1 MSSEADVI
9 RLVQRADWTRLSLT
23 AEVND
28 GSRVLLAPGRRYR
41 EQTPDGLRGCD
52 GERPWR
58 MPSPGEDRDA
68 HWTGK
73 PQPPL
78 PMLFCPAWLL
88 RSSRIEVRGHVTACG
103 RDALHVVA
111 TERATIG
118 DRVMP
123 RRLRSGQTE
132 ALVDAELGIL
142 LRVAWFPPED
152 ADPDIESPEVTE
164 LVSLDLDPATDAA
177 QFAAPPGSVVGE
189 TWSEAME
196 AGGPALTVA
205 KTAAGLAAG
214 GLSALIRYWPTV
226 RARADADPADPEA
239 AMSADDP
246 APEISLAGRPA
257 GPEVG
262 DEVLR
267 VLHDSG
273 NAAFQATMHQWY
285 DYPAI
290 VSQLPEGVR
299 RSGFGGLGMLLDTL
313 AEHPGEPVHTVSVVR
328 VGGPGRFQ
336 IDHQHEVKRRPKTI
350 ACDGQ
355 RRWVVFQDRM
365 TVGPARQPPSDI
377 ADLADASWLL
387 ECRIAGGALIMADD
401 RPAYRLDVVRGD
413 APWLFFMLM
422 FPAAVAVVDAELGI
436 ILSLTSYLGGK
447 PVRRYELRDVTSGPG
462 DFRVDLPP
470 GLDAEPEPDRPTSL
484 GDADS
489 AVTPLKLAGA
499 VAHEVGKEAAKAAR
513 NFLRRLGSP

>member
-1 MSSEADVI
+1 MTAEAEVL
-9 RLVQRADWTRLSLT
+9 RLVQEADWTRLRLAT
-23 AEVND
+23 ETND
-28 GSRVLLAPGRRYR
+28 GTRVLLAPGRRFR

-58 MPSPGEDRDA
+58 MPELGEDRDVS
-68 HWTGK
+68 WTGGPK
-73 PQPPL
+73 PPL

-118 DRVMP
+118 DRV
-123 RRLRSGQTE
+123 RSSRLRSGRTE

-142 LRVAWFPPED
+142 LRVTWFPPED

-164 LVSLDLDPATDAA
+164 LVSLDLDPVTDPA
-177 QFAAPPGSVVGE
+177 QFAAPPGSVRAE
-189 TWSEAME
+189 TWSEAID
-196 AGGPALTVA
+196 AGGPAAAVA

-214 GLSALIRYWPTV
+214 GLSALIRNWPTV

-239 AMSADDP
+239 VMP
-246 APEISLAGRPA
+246 ANEPPPEISPAGRPA
-257 GPEVG
+257 GPQVS

-273 NAAFQATMHQWY
+273 TAAFQATMHEWH
-285 DYPAI
+285 DFPAI
-290 VSQLPEGVR
+290 VSQAPEGAR
-299 RSGFGGLGMLLDTL
+299 RAGFGGLGMLLDTL
-313 AEHPGEPVHTVSVVR
+313 AEHPGEPVHSVSVVR

-336 IDHQHEVKRRPKTI
+336 IDHQHAVKRRPKTI

-355 RRWVVFQDRM
+355 RRWVVFQDKM
-365 TVGPARQPPSDI
+365 TVGPARQPPSDV

-387 ECRIAGGALIMADD
+387 ECRIAGGALIMAGD
-401 RPAYRLDVVRGD
+401 RPAYRLDVARGD
-413 APWLFFMLM
+413 ASWSFLML

-447 PVRRYELRDVTSGPG
+447 PVRRYELRDVTSGSG

-470 GLDAEPEPDRPTSL
+470 GLHAEPEPDRPAPL

-489 AVTPLKLAGA
+489 AVTPLKLAGF
-499 VAHEVGKEAAKAAR
+499 VAREVGKEAAKAAR
-513 NFLRRLGSP
+513 KFLHRLGSP

>member
-1 MSSEADVI
+1 MTAEAEVL
-9 RLVQRADWTRLSLT
+9 RLVQEADWTGLRLAT
-23 AEVND
+23 ETND
-28 GSRVLLAPGRRYR
+28 GSRVLLAPGRRFR

-58 MPSPGEDRDA
+58 MPSPGDDRNA
-68 HWTGK
+68 HSTGK

-189 TWSEAME
+189 SWVEAFS
-196 AGGPALTVA
+196 AGGPAAAVA
-205 KTAAGLAAG
+205 KTVAGLAAG

-239 AMSADDP
+239 VMP
-246 APEISLAGRPA
+246 AGDRPPEISPVGRPA
-257 GPEVG
+257 GPQVS

-267 VLHDSG
+267 VLNNSG
-273 NAAFQATMHQWY
+273 TAAFQATMHEWQ
-285 DYPAI
+285 DLPAI
-290 VSQLPEGVR
+290 VSQAPEGAR
-299 RSGFGGLGMLLDTL
+299 RAGFGGLGMLLDTL
-313 AEHPGEPVHTVSVVR
+313 AEHSGEPAHSVSAVR

-336 IDHQHEVKRRPKTI
+336 IDYQHPVKQRPKTI

-355 RRWVVFQDRM
+355 RRWVVYQDKM
-365 TVGPARQPPSDI
+365 TVGPAQQPPSDV

-387 ECRIAGGALIMADD
+387 ECRIAGGALIMAAD
-401 RPAYRLDVVRGD
+401 RPAYRLDVARGD
-413 APWLFFMLM
+413 ASWSFLTML
-422 FPAAVAVVDAELGI
+422 FPAAVAVVDAELGV

-447 PVRRYELRDVTSGPG
+447 PVRRFELRDVVSAPG

-470 GLDAEPEPDRPTSL
+470 DLHAEPEPDPPAAMD
-484 GDADS
+484 DA
-489 AVTPLKLAGA
+489 TPLKLAGA
-499 VAHEVGKEAAKAAR
+499 VAHEVGKEAAKKAR
-513 NFLRRLGSP
+513 EFLRRLSSP

>member
-1 MSSEADVI
+1 MTAEAEVL
-9 RLVQRADWTRLSLT
+9 RLVQEADWTGLRLAT
-23 AEVND
+23 ETND
-28 GSRVLLAPGRRYR
+28 GSRVLLAPGRRFR
-41 EQTPDGLRGCD
+41 EQIPDGLRGCD
-52 GERPWR
+52 GERAWR
-58 MPSPGEDRDA
+58 MPGPGQDRDVSL
-68 HWTGK
+68 TGGPK
-73 PQPPL
+73 PPL

-123 RRLRSGQTE
+123 RRLRSGRTE

-189 TWSEAME
+189 SWVEAFN
-196 AGGPALTVA
+196 AGGPAAAVA

-239 AMSADDP
+239 VMPADDP
-246 APEISLAGRPA
+246 PPEISPVGRPA
-257 GPEVG
+257 GPQVS
-262 DEVLR
+262 DEVLQ
-267 VLHDSG
+267 VLHNSG
-273 NAAFQATMHQWY
+273 TAAFQATMHEWQ
-285 DYPAI
+285 DLPAI
-290 VSQLPEGVR
+290 VSQAPEGAR
-299 RSGFGGLGMLLDTL
+299 RAGFGGLGTLLDTL
-313 AEHPGEPVHTVSVVR
+313 AEHSGEPAHSVSAVR

-336 IDHQHEVKRRPKTI
+336 IDYQHPVKRRPKTI
-350 ACDGQ
+350 ACDGE
-355 RRWVVFQDRM
+355 RRWVVYQDRM
-365 TVGPARQPPSDI
+365 MVGPARQPPGDV

-387 ECRIAGGALIMADD
+387 ECRIAGGALIMAGD
-401 RPAYRLDVVRGD
+401 RPAYRLDVARGD
-413 APWLFFMLM
+413 APWSFLM
-422 FPAAVAVVDAELGI
+422 FLFPSAVAVVDAELGV

-447 PVRRYELRDVTSGPG
+447 PVRRFELRDVTSGPG

-470 GLDAEPEPDRPTSL
+470 GLHAEPEPDPPAPME
-484 GDADS
+484 DP
-489 AVTPLKLAGA
+489 TPLKLAGA
-499 VAHEVGKEAAKAAR
+499 VAQEVGKEAAKKAR
-513 NFLRRLGSP
+513 EFLRRLGDP

>member
-1 MSSEADVI
+1 MAAEAEVL
-9 RLVQRADWTRLSLT
+9 RLVQGADWTRLRLA
-23 AEVND
+23 AEAND
-28 GSRVLLAPGRRYR
+28 GTQVLLAPGRRYR

-52 GERPWR
+52 GARPWR
-58 MPSPGEDRDA
+58 MPSPGDDRNA
-68 HWTGK
+68 HSTGK

-103 RDALHVVA
+103 RDALHVVV

-142 LRVAWFPPED
+142 LRVTWFPPED

-164 LVSLDLDPATDAA
+164 LVSLDLDPATAAA

-196 AGGPALTVA
+196 AGGPAAAVA

-214 GLSALIRYWPTV
+214 GLSALIRYWPTA
-226 RARADADPADPEA
+226 RARTGADPADPEA
-239 AMSADDP
+239 AMP
-246 APEISLAGRPA
+246 AGGPPPEISPAGRLAGPQ
-257 GPEVG
+257 VS

-273 NAAFQATMHQWY
+273 TAAFQATMHEWI

-290 VSQLPEGVR
+290 VSQVPEGLR
-299 RSGFGGLGMLLDTL
+299 RAGFGGIGMLLDTL
-313 AEHPGEPVHTVSVVR
+313 AEHPGEPVHTVSVLR
-328 VGGPGRFQ
+328 VSGPGRFQ
-336 IDHQHEVKRRPKTI
+336 IDYQQQVKKRPMTI
-350 ACDGQ
+350 ASDGQ
-355 RRWVVFQDRM
+355 RRWVVSQDRM
-365 TVGPARQPPSDI
+365 TVGPARQPPSDV

-387 ECRIAGGALIMADD
+387 ECRIAGGALIMAGD

-413 APWLFFMLM
+413 APWLPLM
-422 FPAAVAVVDAELGI
+422 VLFPAAVAVVDAELGI

-447 PVRRYELRDVTSGPG
+447 PVRRYELRDVTSGPA

-470 GLDAEPEPDRPTSL
+470 GLHAEPEPDPPAPM
-484 GDADS
+484 GD
-489 AVTPLKLAGA
+489 VTPLKAAGA
-499 VAHEVGKEAAKAAR
+499 VAHEVGKEAAKAVR
-513 NFLRRLGSP
+513 NFLRRLGPP